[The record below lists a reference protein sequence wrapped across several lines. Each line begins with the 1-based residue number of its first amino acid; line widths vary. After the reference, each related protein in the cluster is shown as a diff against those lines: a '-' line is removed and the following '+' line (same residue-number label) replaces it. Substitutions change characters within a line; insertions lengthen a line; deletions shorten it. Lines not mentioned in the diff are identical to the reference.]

1 MTDCDFKVAQIFL
14 AIQQQYHQEALVEL
28 QFAYLLGFQEILYST
43 DILFLIHNTMKNIYN
58 LEN

>member
-1 MTDCDFKVAQIFL
+1 MTDYDFKVAQMFL